1 MITKR
6 VNSFFWSFTVISAL
20 ITIKNW
26 IIFLKLICFRWHH
39 KNKANN
45 STLQESHVIWYHA
58 KINIQNLVPDSA
70 VLICT
75 VSNNNTC
82 IIMRFPFHTLVMGP
96 VAELGDLVLQEAD
109 ELPEWELPLGLLETN
124 GLMDWL
130 TPCARM
136 NCSRSST
143 FVRPLAERIK
153 TSHGLFHSTSNKSE
167 VNYEKKFRK
176 TRTSTES
183 T

>member
-1 MITKR
+1 M
-6 VNSFFWSFTVISAL
+6 W
-20 ITIKNW
+20 
-26 IIFLKLICFRWHH
+26 
-39 KNKANN
+39 
-45 STLQESHVIWYHA
+45 
-58 KINIQNLVPDSA
+58 
-70 VLICT
+70 
-75 VSNNNTC
+75 
-82 IIMRFPFHTLVMGP
+82 FPFHTLVMGP

-130 TPCARM
+130 TPCARI

-183 T
+183 TLN